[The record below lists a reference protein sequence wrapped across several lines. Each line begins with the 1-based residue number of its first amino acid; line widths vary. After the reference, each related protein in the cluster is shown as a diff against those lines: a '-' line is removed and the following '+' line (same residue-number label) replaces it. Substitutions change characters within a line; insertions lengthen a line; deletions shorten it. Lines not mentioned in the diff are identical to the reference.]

1 MAPPR
6 TANSLITQALKVSGV
21 LGQGQI
27 ASAEDMNDALQHMNQ
42 MIAQWRTQR
51 WLVYRLAEAVKVST
65 GAQSYTV
72 GLGGDFNIQRPE
84 QLASGFFR
92 QLNPSAGTS
101 GLVDF
106 PMYIIPSREDY
117 NRIALKQ
124 MPSFPQAVF
133 YDNTYPLGRLIMWPV
148 VSTNFEIH
156 ISCLENLEQIDSLI
170 QVINLPPE
178 YDAALMWNLAAR
190 LRPSYQLPPDQT
202 VTAMA
207 KVALNV
213 IRNATNQ
220 VPLARI
226 DPSLTG
232 INGVRYDMYSDTFHP

>member
-6 TANSLITQALKVSGV
+6 TANAIITQALKKSGV

-27 ASAEDMNDALQHMNQ
+27 ASAEDMNDALLDLNQ
-42 MIAQWRTQR
+42 MLAQWRTQR
-51 WLVYRLAEAVKVST
+51 WLVFRLADVSVVST
-65 GAQSYTV
+65 GAQTYTV
-72 GLGGDFNIQRPE
+72 GLGGNFNIQRPA
-84 QLASGFFR
+84 QIASGFFR
-92 QLNPSAGTS
+92 QLSPTAGPV
-101 GLVDF
+101 GYVDYQ
-106 PMYIIPSREDY
+106 MIIIRSREDY

-124 MPSFPQAVF
+124 MPAFPQMIY
-133 YDNTYPLGRLIMWPV
+133 YDNTYPLGTLHVWPI

-156 ISCLENLEQIDSLI
+156 IACLQDLEQFDSLT

-190 LRPSYQLPPDQT
+190 LRPSYQLDSDKT

-213 IRNATNQ
+213 IRNATDQ
-220 VPLARI
+220 VPLAQI
-226 DPSLTG
+226 DPALTG
-232 INGVRYDMYSDTFHP
+232 TNGARYDMYSDTFHP

>member
-42 MIAQWRTQR
+42 MLAQWRTQR
-51 WLVYRLAEAVKVST
+51 WLVYRLADVSKVST

-72 GLGGDFNIQRPE
+72 GPGGDFNVARPE
-84 QLASGFFR
+84 QIASGFFR
-92 QLNPSAGTS
+92 QLNPTAGTS

-106 PMYIIPSREDY
+106 NMSIIRSRQDY
-117 NRIALKQ
+117 NSIALKQ

-133 YDNTYPLGRLIMWPV
+133 YDNTYPLGTLLLWPV
-148 VSTNFEIH
+148 PNTNFEIH
-156 ISCLENLEQIDSLI
+156 ISVLQDLEQIDSLI
-170 QVINLPPE
+170 QVINLPMQ

-213 IRNATNQ
+213 IRNATDQ
-220 VPLARI
+220 VPLAQI
-226 DPSLTG
+226 DPALTG
-232 INGVRYDMYSDTFHP
+232 IGGARYDMYSDTFHV

>member
-1 MAPPR
+1 MPPPR

-51 WLVYRLAEAVKVST
+51 WLVYRLTDTSKVST

-72 GLGGDFNIQRPE
+72 GPGGDFNIARPE
-84 QLASGFFR
+84 QIASGFFR

-106 PMYIIPSREDY
+106 NMSIIRSRQDY
-117 NRIALKQ
+117 NSIALKQ

-133 YDNTYPLGRLIMWPV
+133 YDNTYPLGTLLMWPV
-148 VSTNFEIH
+148 PNANFEIH
-156 ISCLENLEQIDSLI
+156 ISILQDLAQIDSLI
-170 QVINLPPE
+170 QVINLPMQ
-178 YDAALMWNLAAR
+178 YDAALMWNLAVR
-190 LRPSYQLPPDQT
+190 LRPAYQLDDDKT

-213 IRNATNQ
+213 IRNATDQ
-220 VPLARI
+220 VPLAQI
-226 DPSLTG
+226 DPALTG
-232 INGVRYDMYSDTFHP
+232 VGGSRYDMYSDTFHT